1 MSNIYIASNANVECE
16 SFLRQATTGVVY
28 ALAPMEIVA
37 GLAPFNIPFAD
48 ASRSTATCNADIAGN
63 VMSRDEV
70 IEHGCISIHAVFC
83 LRSLCDGSSGFREC
97 HHRWIV
103 GDWFLLLF

>member
-1 MSNIYIASNANVECE
+1 MASATVQLMSNINITSNRTVECE

-37 GLAPFNIPFAD
+37 GLAAFNIPFAD

-63 VMSRDEV
+63 VMSR
-70 IEHGCISIHAVFC
+70 SM
-83 LRSLCDGSSGFREC
+83 R
-97 HHRWIV
+97 
-103 GDWFLLLF
+103 

>member
-1 MSNIYIASNANVECE
+1 MTSTTVQTDEQLNITSNRTVECE

-37 GLAPFNIPFAD
+37 GLAAFNIPSAD

-63 VMSRDEV
+63 VMSR
-70 IEHGCISIHAVFC
+70 SM
-83 LRSLCDGSSGFREC
+83 R
-97 HHRWIV
+97 
-103 GDWFLLLF
+103 